1 MVARALAFVRM
12 MELSLGAAEGSFGFL
27 LENLNAAIES

>member
-1 MVARALAFVRM
+1 M

-27 LENLNAAIES
+27 LDNLNTAIERQEKNK